1 MCALANGALAT
12 LVTGIMLHS
21 ITHIEI
27 LKDTLTN
34 LLQHVDAEKEE
45 VSRETTDEKGSC
57 LYDVVTGCIEHHV
70 TIIK

>member
-21 ITHIEI
+21 ITHIEV

-34 LLQHVDAEKEE
+34 LLEHVDADKEDETIYEK
-45 VSRETTDEKGSC
+45 RT
-57 LYDVVTGCIEHHV
+57 LYDVVTECIEHHA